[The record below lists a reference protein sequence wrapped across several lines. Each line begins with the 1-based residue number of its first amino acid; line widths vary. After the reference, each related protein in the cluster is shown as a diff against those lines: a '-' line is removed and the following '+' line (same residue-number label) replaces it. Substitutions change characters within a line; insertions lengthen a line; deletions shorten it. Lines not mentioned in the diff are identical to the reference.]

1 MASFRTQ
8 SGVELAFDQEGPLD
22 GRPVILLHGLTD
34 DRRSYAPVV
43 EQLAARYRLL
53 AVDLRGH
60 GESSHAPRY
69 RAVDYAADV
78 ADLVRALVSGPAVIV
93 GHSLGG
99 LTAACLAGRHAEFVS
114 GLFLEDPP
122 LFEGD
127 AARRATSP
135 AASRFPA
142 LVARLRDMHDKRL
155 GVDAFVELVGATP
168 SPYGGTMAERLSP
181 ARLRIRGDAMMR
193 CDPATIEAAIS
204 GDAWIDY
211 EPTAPLSA
219 PVTVLRADPEFGAV
233 FLPDNAT
240 TFAAAVPHAK
250 IILVAGVGHSIHGD
264 HAGLPQYLRALNAF
278 LDQG

>member
-1 MASFRTQ
+1 MPSFRTQ
-8 SGVELAFDQEGPLD
+8 SGVELAFDEVGRLD
-22 GRPVILLHGLTD
+22 GRPIVLLHGLTD

-43 EQLAARYRLL
+43 EDVAAGCRVI

-60 GESSHAPRY
+60 GESSRAPRY

-78 ADLVRALVSGPAVIV
+78 AELVRARVSGPAVVV

-99 LTAACLAGRHAEFVS
+99 LTAACLAGTNPELVS

-127 AARRATSP
+127 AARRAASP

-142 LVARLRDMHDKRL
+142 LVARLREMHNQRL
-155 GVDAFVELVGATP
+155 GVDAFAKLVGATP
-168 SPYGGTMAERLSP
+168 SPYGGTVAERTSP
-181 ARLRIRGDAMMR
+181 ERLRIRGDAVMR
-193 CDPATIEAAIS
+193 CDLATIEAAIS

-211 EPTAPLSA
+211 EPTAPISA
-219 PVTVLRADPEFGAV
+219 PVTVLRADPDFGAV

-240 TFAAAVPHAK
+240 GFAAAVPQAK
-250 IILVAGVGHSIHGD
+250 IILVAGIGHTIHGD
-264 HAGLPQYLRALNAF
+264 RDGLPQYLSALHAF